1 MTQVSPTSMSR
12 VQSDMPQRPK
22 GILKNSFR
30 NSPPI
35 PATVPFNNP
44 MTTTTSDPLYTP
56 QSAPTHLSTSQQP
69 LSEKEIVLQNTLQ
82 NAGHRRNSSNPRA
95 SVSRRLS
102 SNAGL
107 GPDFNPEGRLKWDEA
122 NLYLAEQEKTAT
134 MKIDEPKTPYA
145 KRYEPSEEDEE
156 EMRMLDAEDL
166 KVDELDQVKAEKNK
180 ERPLSSM
187 REGDIPG
194 LELGEPEEPFTMEG
208 TGGGGNL
215 SRSGSVK
222 GEKQV
227 VVDRVRD
234 GGHHG
239 EENVGLSA
247 EEREKHRR
255 FEERR
260 KQHYEMKDV
269 KDLLGHPEEL
279 DELDDDD
286 DGAGLKVPPVFQLPN
301 GS

>member
-1 MTQVSPTSMSR
+1 MSASPTSR
-12 VQSDMPQRPK
+12 PHAHSDAPQRPK

-30 NSPPI
+30 NSPPL
-35 PATVPFNNP
+35 PASVSPNP
-44 MTTTTSDPLYTP
+44 LATNTSNPLYTP
-56 QSAPTHLSTSQQP
+56 QSAPTDPSASQP
-69 LSEKEIVLQNTLQ
+69 LSESEIVLQNTLQ

-95 SVSRRLS
+95 SVSRRQS

-107 GPDFNPEGRLKWDEA
+107 GSEFNPEGRLKWDEA
-122 NLYLAEQEKTAT
+122 NLYLAEQEKSAT

-145 KRYEPSEEDEE
+145 KRYEPSEAEEE
-156 EMRMLDAEDL
+156 EMRMLDAEEL
-166 KVDELDQVKAEKNK
+166 KVDELDKVKAEMNK
-180 ERPLSSM
+180 DHSM
-187 REGDIPG
+187 KEGDIPG
-194 LELGEPEEPFTMEG
+194 LELGEPEEPFAMD
-208 TGGGGNL
+208 GGGSGDNL
-215 SRSGSVK
+215 SRTGSVK

-227 VVDRVRD
+227 VVDPSD

-247 EEREKHRR
+247 EEKEKHRR
-255 FEERR
+255 FEQRR

-286 DGAGLKVPPVFQLPN
+286 DRAPQSVPKLPN
-301 GS
+301 GA

>member
-1 MTQVSPTSMSR
+1 MASSQTDIPK
-12 VQSDMPQRPK
+12 RPK
-22 GILKNSFR
+22 GILKHSFR
-30 NSPPI
+30 ASPPL
-35 PATVPFNNP
+35 PTSVPSNPISQPSNNP
-44 MTTTTSDPLYTP
+44 LHSTQSLPTDTS
-56 QSAPTHLSTSQQP
+56 SSQA
-69 LSEKEIVLQNTLQ
+69 LSEKDIVLQNTLQ

-95 SVSRRLS
+95 SVSRRQS
-102 SNAGL
+102 SNTGL
-107 GPDFNPEGRLKWDEA
+107 GHDANPEGRLKWDEA
-122 NLYLAEQEKTAT
+122 NLYLAEQEKSAT

-145 KRYEPSEEDEE
+145 KRYEPTEEEE
-156 EMRMLDAEDL
+156 AEMRMLDAEDL
-166 KVDELDQVKAEKNK
+166 KVDELDKVKAEK
-180 ERPLSSM
+180 SM
-187 REGDIPG
+187 KDGDIPG
-194 LELGEPEEPFTMEG
+194 LELGEPEEPFAG
-208 TGGGGNL
+208 LDGGSASGSANL

-247 EEREKHRR
+247 EEKEKHRR

-269 KDLLGHPEEL
+269 KGLLGHPEEL
-279 DELDDDD
+279 DDLDDDD
-286 DGAGLKVPPVFQLPN
+286 DQSSRPVRSLPN

>member
-1 MTQVSPTSMSR
+1 
-12 VQSDMPQRPK
+12 
-22 GILKNSFR
+22 N
-30 NSPPI
+30 
-35 PATVPFNNP
+35 
-44 MTTTTSDPLYTP
+44 PLYTP
-56 QSAPTHLSTSQQP
+56 QSAPTDPSASQP
-69 LSEKEIVLQNTLQ
+69 LSEKELVLQNTLQ

-95 SVSRRLS
+95 SVSRRQS

-145 KRYEPSEEDEE
+145 KRYEPSEEEE
-156 EMRMLDAEDL
+156 AEMRMLDAEDL
-166 KVDELDQVKAEKNK
+166 KVDELDKVKAEK
-180 ERPLSSM
+180 SM

-194 LELGEPEEPFTMEG
+194 LELGEPEEPFAMD
-208 TGGGGNL
+208 GGGGSSGGGL

-227 VVDRVRD
+227 VVDPVRD

-279 DELDDDD
+279 DELDEDDD
-286 DGAGLKVPPVFQLPN
+286 HAGLKVPKLPN

>member
-1 MTQVSPTSMSR
+1 MSTLASLDLPSLISP
-12 VQSDMPQRPK
+12 

-30 NSPPI
+30 SSPPL
-35 PATVPFNNP
+35 PASVPANTNP
-44 MTTTTSDPLYTP
+44 LTTISSQTPYTP
-56 QSAPTHLSTSQQP
+56 ESLPSVPSHSES

-95 SVSRRLS
+95 SVSRRHS
-102 SNAGL
+102 STAG
-107 GPDFNPEGRLKWDEA
+107 GPSQDINPEGRLKWDEA
-122 NLYLAEQEKTAT
+122 NLYLAEQEKSAT

-145 KRYEPSEEDEE
+145 KRYEPTEE
-156 EMRMLDAEDL
+156 EEAEMQMLDAEDL
-166 KVDELDQVKAEKNK
+166 KVDELDKVKAEKNK
-180 ERPLSSM
+180 TSM
-187 REGDIPG
+187 RDRDIPG
-194 LELGEPEEPFTMEG
+194 LELGEPEEPFALDGEG
-208 TGGGGNL
+208 S

-227 VVDRVRD
+227 VVDPVRD

-255 FEERR
+255 FEQRR

-279 DELDDDD
+279 DELEEDERQR
-286 DGAGLKVPPVFQLPN
+286 ALKVPN
-301 GS
+301 GA

>member
-1 MTQVSPTSMSR
+1 MSQVSPTSMAKVHSA
-12 VQSDMPQRPK
+12 DAPQRPK

-30 NSPPI
+30 NSPPL
-35 PATVPFNNP
+35 P
-44 MTTTTSDPLYTP
+44 TTTNPSSNLLTTPHPSSTHTSPLHNAQTH
-56 QSAPTHLSTSQQP
+56 PTDNPSS
-69 LSEKEIVLQNTLQ
+69 LSEKDIVLQNTLQ
-82 NAGHRRNSSNPRA
+82 NAGHRRNSSNPRT
-95 SVSRRLS
+95 SISRRQS

-107 GPDFNPEGRLKWDEA
+107 NSFSSETNPEGRLKWDEA
-122 NLYLAEQEKTAT
+122 NLYLAEQEKSAT

-145 KRYEPSEEDEE
+145 KRYEPSAEEEE
-156 EMRMLDAEDL
+156 EMRMLDAEEL
-166 KVDELDQVKAEKNK
+166 KVDELDKVKAA
-180 ERPLSSM
+180 ERSSM

-194 LELGEPEEPFTMEG
+194 LELGEPEEPFAMDG
-208 TGGGGNL
+208 TEDGSGL

-227 VVDRVRD
+227 VVDPVRD

-255 FEERR
+255 FEMRR

-269 KDLLGHPEEL
+269 KDLLG
-279 DELDDDD
+279 
-286 DGAGLKVPPVFQLPN
+286 
-301 GS
+301 

>member
-1 MTQVSPTSMSR
+1 MASSQTDIPK
-12 VQSDMPQRPK
+12 RPK
-22 GILKNSFR
+22 GINQH
-30 NSPPI
+30 
-35 PATVPFNNP
+35 
-44 MTTTTSDPLYTP
+44 P
-56 QSAPTHLSTSQQP
+56 QKLLPRLSSQT
-69 LSEKEIVLQNTLQ
+69 LSEKDIVLQNTLQ

-95 SVSRRLS
+95 SVSRRQS

-107 GPDFNPEGRLKWDEA
+107 GNDANPEGRLKWDEA
-122 NLYLAEQEKTAT
+122 NLYLAEQEKSAT

-145 KRYEPSEEDEE
+145 KRYEPTEEEE
-156 EMRMLDAEDL
+156 AEMRMLDAEDL
-166 KVDELDQVKAEKNK
+166 KVDELDKVKAEKSVK
-180 ERPLSSM
+180 D
-187 REGDIPG
+187 GDIPG
-194 LELGEPEEPFTMEG
+194 LELGEPEEPFAG
-208 TGGGGNL
+208 LDGGGASGSGVL

-227 VVDRVRD
+227 VVDPVRD

-269 KDLLGHPEEL
+269 KGLLGHPEEL
-279 DELDDDD
+279 DDLDDDD
-286 DGAGLKVPPVFQLPN
+286 DQSSRPVRSLPN

>member
-1 MTQVSPTSMSR
+1 MPGGSPTSR
-12 VQSDMPQRPK
+12 THAHSDAPQRPK

-30 NSPPI
+30 NSPPLA
-35 PATVPFNNP
+35 ATLPSNP
-44 MTTTTSDPLYTP
+44 TTTSTSNPLYTP
-56 QSAPTHLSTSQQP
+56 QSGPTDPSTHP

-95 SVSRRLS
+95 SVSRRQS

-107 GPDFNPEGRLKWDEA
+107 ASEINAEGRLKWDEA
-122 NLYLAEQEKTAT
+122 NLYLAEQEKSAT

-145 KRYEPSEEDEE
+145 KRYEPSEEEEE

-166 KVDELDQVKAEKNK
+166 KVDELDKVKAEQDKDH
-180 ERPLSSM
+180 SM

-194 LELGEPEEPFTMEG
+194 LELGEPEEPFAMD
-208 TGGGGNL
+208 GGGGSGGNL

-227 VVDRVRD
+227 VVDPVRD

-255 FEERR
+255 FEQRR

-279 DELDDDD
+279 DELDDEEDQGGQ
-286 DGAGLKVPPVFQLPN
+286 GAPHMPKLPN
-301 GS
+301 GA

>member
-1 MTQVSPTSMSR
+1 MHAHL
-12 VQSDMPQRPK
+12 DAPQRPK

-30 NSPPI
+30 NSPPFA
-35 PATVPFNNP
+35 ATVPSDYP
-44 MTTTTSDPLYTP
+44 TTTTSNPLYTP
-56 QSAPTHLSTSQQP
+56 QSAPTDPSASEP
-69 LSEKEIVLQNTLQ
+69 LSEKDIVLQNTLQ

-95 SVSRRLS
+95 SVSRRQS
-102 SNAGL
+102 SNAGP
-107 GPDFNPEGRLKWDEA
+107 GQDPNPEGRLKWDEA

-145 KRYEPSEEDEE
+145 KRYEPSEEEE
-156 EMRMLDAEDL
+156 AEMRMLDAQDL
-166 KVDELDQVKAEKNK
+166 KVDELDKVKAEQGTDH
-180 ERPLSSM
+180 SM

-194 LELGEPEEPFTMEG
+194 LELGEPEEPFAMD
-208 TGGGGNL
+208 GGGGAGDL

-227 VVDRVRD
+227 VVDPVRD

-247 EEREKHRR
+247 EEKEKHRR
-255 FEERR
+255 FEQRR

-279 DELDDDD
+279 DELDDDED
-286 DGAGLKVPPVFQLPN
+286 QTDPGPRRMHKAPN
-301 GS
+301 GA